1 MDQYPIPLPKSPV
14 RDWSQLPLDPLS
26 SIFMKL
32 GAIEILMSAGL
43 VCRSWLAAART
54 PELWRFVDMTRHKLV
69 FLKNVGTMCAMAKV
83 AIDRSGGRM
92 ESFWAQQFVTSE
104 LLDYIAS
111 RANSLKSIRL
121 IACLY
126 ISDTS
131 LVRVAEKCPLLEE
144 IECSYHARPAEFY
157 GYVGNVRPQ
166 LKRLRIHVE
175 KGYDS
180 DEIER
185 EMEEERRQQLGS
197 DEEDEDEETE
207 EESFEAW
214 EARKNKDAF
223 AIAESL
229 HELRLLQMAG
239 NSLTNKGL
247 YAILDGCPHL
257 ECLDISSCSNLPLD
271 NKLRARCARLK
282 HVWLPGQLN
291 RVRCPDLHVIREH
304 EGEDY
309 SNIVRSLSEDE
320 DMHLCAEGETDD
332 GSYGGNYWQD
342 YSSSPPS
349 SPDESSGPEL
359 SKVTCDDTRFY
370 TDIHEYYSL

>member
-1 MDQYPIPLPKSPV
+1 
-14 RDWSQLPLDPLS
+14 
-26 SIFMKL
+26 MKL

-69 FLKNVGTMCAMAKV
+69 FLKNV
-83 AIDRSGGRM
+83 
-92 ESFWAQQFVTSE
+92 
-104 LLDYIAS
+104 
-111 RANSLKSIRL
+111 
-121 IACLY
+121 
-126 ISDTS
+126 
-131 LVRVAEKCPLLEE
+131 EKCPLLEE

-166 LKRLRIHVE
+166 LRRLRIHVE

-197 DEEDEDEETE
+197 DEEDEDEESE
-207 EESFEAW
+207 EESFESW

-257 ECLDISSCSNLPLD
+257 ECLDISSCSNLHVD

-309 SNIVRSLSEDE
+309 SNI
-320 DMHLCAEGETDD
+320 
-332 GSYGGNYWQD
+332 
-342 YSSSPPS
+342 
-349 SPDESSGPEL
+349 SSGPDEL
-359 SKVTCDDTRFY
+359 NKLTCDDTRFY

>member
-1 MDQYPIPLPKSPV
+1 M
-14 RDWSQLPLDPLS
+14 
-26 SIFMKL
+26 
-32 GAIEILMSAGL
+32 
-43 VCRSWLAAART
+43 
-54 PELWRFVDMTRHKLV
+54 
-69 FLKNVGTMCAMAKV
+69 
-83 AIDRSGGRM
+83 
-92 ESFWAQQFVTSE
+92 
-104 LLDYIAS
+104 
-111 RANSLKSIRL
+111 KSIRL

-197 DEEDEDEETE
+197 DEEDEDEESE

-349 SPDESSGPEL
+349 SPDASSGPDEL